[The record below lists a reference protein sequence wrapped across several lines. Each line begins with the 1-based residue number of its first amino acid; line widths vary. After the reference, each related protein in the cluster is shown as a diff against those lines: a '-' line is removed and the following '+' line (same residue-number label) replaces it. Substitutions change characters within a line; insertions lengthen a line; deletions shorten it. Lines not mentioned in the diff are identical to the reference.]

1 MQLKKKGKRQFRL
14 YNYLQYTKKYYFAP
28 DKQSKKLLPSGFTE
42 GQTWGGLEKA
52 WMAFIIA
59 KNNDDL
65 EKMNYYAPVIQ
76 KLQHELGIKKTDF
89 PELNLSAL
97 GYFADNARYMS
108 ENEVKGGNEVI
119 EQMLKEAE
127 VWQKERLK
135 NAKEWTDSAR
145 EKED

>member
-1 MQLKKKGKRQFRL
+1 MPLRRKGRRQFSL
-14 YNYLQYTKKYYFAP
+14 YNYLRYSKKYYFAP
-28 DKQSKKLLPSGFTE
+28 DKHSKKLLPSGFTE

-76 KLQHELGIKKTDF
+76 KLQHELGLKPTDF

-97 GYFADNARYMS
+97 GFFSDNAKYMK
-108 ENEVKGGNEVI
+108 NEVVGGNEVI
-119 EQMLKEAE
+119 QQMLKEAE
-127 VWQKERLK
+127 AWQRDRLK
-135 NAKEWTDSAR
+135 NAKEWADQ
-145 EKED
+145 